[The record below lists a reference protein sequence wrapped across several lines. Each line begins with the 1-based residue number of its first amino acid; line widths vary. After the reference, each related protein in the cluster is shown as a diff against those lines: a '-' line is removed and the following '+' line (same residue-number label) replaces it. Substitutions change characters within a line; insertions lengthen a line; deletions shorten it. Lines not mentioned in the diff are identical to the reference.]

1 MATIRCVRC
10 GKDGERMA
18 FRPFPND
25 LGLRVFDTICG
36 VCWAEWV
43 AHQQALINHHGLN
56 LQDPNARAYLYES
69 LEQYLFTNEPQA

>member
-1 MATIRCVRC
+1 
-10 GKDGERMA
+10 MA

-25 LGLRVFDTICG
+25 LGLRVFDTLCG
-36 VCWAEWV
+36 VGWAEWV

-56 LQDPNARAYLYES
+56 LQDPSARTYLYES